1 MVSFRYFQ
9 FSPLHEKIFRQELG
23 LQHRRLHV
31 FSKFFMQEN
40 DVTSSNVIKIKKW
53 RHQTNQNDVML
64 VRAVICHA
72 IYHLIVLL
80 VIMATDVRIV
90 CKILTQQE
98 RVIAMISDL
107 FIQQL
112 FDQSV
117 ANNDLTISIVT
128 ATPVDVFNPLLPEVT
143 RTNLPHLLYYIY

>member
-1 MVSFRYFQ
+1 
-9 FSPLHEKIFRQELG
+9 
-23 LQHRRLHV
+23 
-31 FSKFFMQEN
+31 
-40 DVTSSNVIKIKKW
+40 
-53 RHQTNQNDVML
+53 ML